1 MVLKIAWVIHEFFE
15 GEFFFLITLL
25 DVTFWGV
32 LLLVRNV
39 CSVIKQ
45 QTIIQLFKRE
55 IMKFTDKWTELE
67 NNVLSEVPEIPKVNM
82 VCGFYIYGIYMYI
95 YIKYIWIMWILD
107 VQSSMNRL
115 QSI

>member
-1 MVLKIAWVIHEFFE
+1 MVLKIAWIIHEFFE
-15 GEFFFLITLL
+15 GGLFFLITLL
-25 DVTFWGV
+25 DVTIWGV

-67 NNVLSEVPEIPKVNM
+67 K
-82 VCGFYIYGIYMYI
+82 
-95 YIKYIWIMWILD
+95 
-107 VQSSMNRL
+107 
-115 QSI
+115 

>member
-1 MVLKIAWVIHEFFE
+1 MVLKIAWVIREFFE
-15 GEFFFLITLL
+15 GGIFFLITLL
-25 DVTFWGV
+25 DVTIWGV

-67 NNVLSEVPEIPKVNM
+67 K
-82 VCGFYIYGIYMYI
+82 
-95 YIKYIWIMWILD
+95 
-107 VQSSMNRL
+107 
-115 QSI
+115 